1 MGQIL
6 RIHGGTRL
14 EGEVSVGGGKNAAVA
29 VIPAALL
36 ADSPSVIE
44 NLPNIEDVHVLIRML
59 EWLGARVEFEGSTMR
74 IDPRG
79 LNRYDPPYELACKM
93 RASYYLSPVL
103 MGVFGKSHVPM
114 PGGCDIGARP
124 IDQTIKGLT
133 TLGANV
139 DTLGGFIN
147 ASCGRLSGGD
157 IFLDMPSVGA
167 TVNSMLTAVSA
178 DGLTQI
184 HNAAREPH
192 VVDLSNFLSAMG
204 ASVKGA
210 GTDIIRIRGGRHLHG
225 ANYTIIPDQIQTGT
239 LMIAAAATGGDVTIA
254 GAIPAHMESLT
265 AKLLEMGVSVFTEDD
280 LIRVRGNGLYRSVN
294 VKTLGYPGF
303 PTDLQQPLSAL
314 LTIARGTSIVTE
326 TVFENRFRFLDE
338 LRRMGAN
345 VRVIETTAIITGV
358 DQLVGARINATD
370 LRAGAAMVVAGLMS
384 SGVTDIGGV
393 DYIQRGYEN
402 MDEKLISLG
411 ARIELVDA

>member
-1 MGQIL
+1 MGRIL
-6 RIHGGTRL
+6 RIHGGMRL
-14 EGEVSVGGGKNAAVA
+14 EGEVSIGGGKNAAVA

-44 NLPNIEDVHVLIRML
+44 NLPDIEDVHVLVRML
-59 EWLGARVEFEGSTMR
+59 EWLGAKVEFHGSSMR

-79 LNRYDPPYELACKM
+79 VNRYDPPYELACKM

-103 MGVFGKSHVPM
+103 LGIFGKSHVPM

-124 IDQTIKGLT
+124 IDQTIKGLM
-133 TLGANV
+133 TLGATV
-139 DTLGGFIN
+139 DTLGGVIN
-147 ASCGRLSGGD
+147 ASAEYLRGGD

-167 TVNSMLTAVSA
+167 TVNSMLAAVSA

-184 HNAAREPH
+184 HNAAKEPH
-192 VVDLSNFLSAMG
+192 VVDLANFLSSMG
-204 ASVKGA
+204 ANVKGA
-210 GTDIIRIRGGRHLHG
+210 GTDVIRIRGGRHLHG
-225 ANYTIIPDQIQTGT
+225 ANYAIIPDQIQTGT
-239 LMIAAAATGGDVTIA
+239 LMIAVAATGGDVTIT
-254 GAIPAHMESLT
+254 GAIPTHMESLS
-265 AKLLEMGVSVFTEDD
+265 AKLLEMGVSIYTEDD
-280 LIRVRGNGLYRSVN
+280 LIRVRGNGVYRSVN

-402 MDEKLISLG
+402 MDQKLIALG
-411 ARIELVDA
+411 ARIELIEA

>member
-1 MGQIL
+1 M
-6 RIHGGTRL
+6 RL
-14 EGEVSVGGGKNAAVA
+14 EGEVSIGGGKNAAVA

-44 NLPNIEDVHVLIRML
+44 NLPDIEDVHVLVRML
-59 EWLGARVEFEGSTMR
+59 EWLGAKVEFHGSSMR

-79 LNRYDPPYELACKM
+79 VNRYDPPYELACKM

-103 MGVFGKSHVPM
+103 LGIFGKSHVPM

-124 IDQTIKGLT
+124 IDQTIKGLI
-133 TLGANV
+133 TLGATV
-139 DTLGGFIN
+139 DTLGGVIN
-147 ASCGRLSGGD
+147 ASAEYLRGGD

-167 TVNSMLTAVSA
+167 TVNSMLAAVSA

-184 HNAAREPH
+184 HNAAKEPH
-192 VVDLSNFLSAMG
+192 VVDLANFLSSMG
-204 ASVKGA
+204 ANVKGA
-210 GTDIIRIRGGRHLHG
+210 GTDVIRIRGGRHLHG
-225 ANYTIIPDQIQTGT
+225 ANYAIIPDQIQTGT
-239 LMIAAAATGGDVTIA
+239 LMIAVAATGGDVTIT
-254 GAIPAHMESLT
+254 GAIPTHMESLS
-265 AKLLEMGVSVFTEDD
+265 AKLLEMGVSIYTEDD
-280 LIRVRGNGLYRSVN
+280 LIRVRGNGVYRSVN

-402 MDEKLISLG
+402 MDQKLIALG
-411 ARIELVDA
+411 ARIELIEA